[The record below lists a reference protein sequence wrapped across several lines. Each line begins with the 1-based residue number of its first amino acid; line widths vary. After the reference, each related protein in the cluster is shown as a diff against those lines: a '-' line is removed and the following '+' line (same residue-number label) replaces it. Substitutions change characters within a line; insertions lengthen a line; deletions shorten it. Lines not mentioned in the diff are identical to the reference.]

1 MYAATTSP
9 QNTKLISV
17 SREVPNEH
25 DHLKTMIQGLL
36 LQIHTAMSAMDE
48 LQQEEEI
55 LERLQLE
62 IPDLGSQ
69 EFTYTIKVVNQ
80 RRMDIDPGEYATNC
94 IRCNFTCHYSCKI
107 QDDANLWQC
116 AAMNSSQAGDNS
128 VCQVC
133 PGQCEW
139 QKHCN
144 NSRML

>member
-25 DHLKTMIQGLL
+25 EHLKTMIQGLL

-62 IPDLGSQ
+62 IPDLGA
-69 EFTYTIKVVNQ
+69 K
-80 RRMDIDPGEYATNC
+80 
-94 IRCNFTCHYSCKI
+94 
-107 QDDANLWQC
+107 
-116 AAMNSSQAGDNS
+116 NSLTPSKWLTREELISTLESMPQIA
-128 VCQVC
+128 
-133 PGQCEW
+133 
-139 QKHCN
+139 
-144 NSRML
+144 